1 MDLPDLDL
9 HTSPFKSLVFTNDSP
24 SNLEAKSVE
33 EFLHDHLREL
43 LKQDEEIARVSAL
56 LNRLTN
62 KRRHLQQYINA
73 HQGILSPIRTFPP
86 EILAEI
92 FMQTLDDH
100 YDVFDTKRGPWVFG
114 HVCRRWKDI
123 SRSCPAPWTSLSIE
137 SLHLHPESRRSDLP
151 DILKEAL
158 FLSHNQQLD
167 VRYSLQSLII
177 DDGIIYRPKVLW
189 VNRRSNFW
197 DILQQ
202 LLDML
207 VHHSMR
213 WKSATFVIPFKLA
226 RRLEKA
232 KGRLSSLVSFDLS
245 ACQGSESRMYFDSE
259 TIDVLSVVP
268 KLQELTVTSVPD
280 NMLLSFS
287 WSQMRHLNHDFGASI
302 EDHLRLLTEAPLL
315 ETYIARFHDHSP
327 LENHR
332 LHCTHSSLRHLELSY
347 QDSSLTLLQY
357 LTCPALEELSLDI
370 CNVDTA
376 DISQILYEFG
386 DRSGCPL
393 RQLSVKLEDTEN
405 LLVHL
410 LDSLASKMYGWRHD
424 LFPGLAVL
432 KMIIEEDGESTPSI
446 LGKLADIIRAR
457 WNAGSSDGL
466 RSLSLVID
474 NDDDDWADSDTE
486 NEWAECNFDV
496 FQRFKEDGLD
506 VTLKRNGL
514 CFVFVL
520 QGW

>member
-1 MDLPDLDL
+1 MDLPDPDL
-9 HTSPFKSLVFTNDSP
+9 HTSPFKSLLFTNDSP

-73 HQGILSPIRTFPP
+73 HQGILSPIRTFPS

-114 HVCRRWKDI
+114 HVCHRWKDI
-123 SRSCPAPWTSLSIE
+123 SRSCPALWTSLSIE

-177 DDGIIYRPKVLW
+177 DDGVIYRPKVLW
-189 VNRRSNFW
+189 VNRRSEFW

-213 WKSATFVIPFKLA
+213 WRSATFVIPFKLG
-226 RRLEKA
+226 RSLQKA

-245 ACQGSESRMYFDSE
+245 ACKGLEKDASFDSE

-280 NMLLSFS
+280 NTLLSFS
-287 WSQMRHLNHDFGASI
+287 WSQLRRLSHDFEASI
-302 EDHLRLLTEAPLL
+302 EDHLRLLTGAPLL
-315 ETYIARFHDHSP
+315 ETYIAGFRDLSP
-327 LENHR
+327 LEKHE
-332 LHCTHSSLRHLELSY
+332 LHCTHNYLRHLGLCCPE
-347 QDSSLTLLQY
+347 SSPTLLQY
-357 LTCPALEELSLDI
+357 LTCPALEELFLD
-370 CNVDTA
+370 VHDLA
-376 DISQILYEFG
+376 DISQILYAFG
-386 DRSGCPL
+386 DRSDCPL
-393 RQLSVKLEDTEN
+393 RHLYVNFEHPGN
-405 LLVHL
+405 LLF
-410 LDSLASKMYGWRHD
+410 LDSLAYKMHGWTHD
-424 LFPGLAVL
+424 LFPGLAEL
-432 KMIIEEDGESTPSI
+432 NITIDGGRDDTPSI
-446 LGKLADIIRAR
+446 LEQFAEIIYAR
-457 WNAGSSDGL
+457 WNADSSAGL
-466 RSLSLVID
+466 QSLSLVI
-474 NDDDDWADSDTE
+474 NEDDWADSDTE
-486 NEWAECNFDV
+486 SEWAECKFDV

-520 QGW
+520 HGR